1 MIGNVL
7 VWIVFG
13 ALAGWIASMI
23 SRTDEQNDV
32 IQLKDILMGI
42 IGALVGGLIVQTV
55 ADSAGGLNVAGL
67 LVAVFGAAILIGLY
81 KTITPQN

>member
-23 SRTDEQNDV
+23 SRTDDQNDG
-32 IQLKDILMGI
+32 IQIKDILIGVT
-42 IGALVGGLIVQTV
+42 GALVGGLIVQTM
-55 ADSAGGLNVAGL
+55 AGNAGGLNVAGL
-67 LVAVFGAAILIGLY
+67 LVAVFGAAVLIGLY